1 MSEEP
6 ETVSTDQ
13 KVGKDGGQMTTNHK
27 PDRSTESTQYGPSPS
42 KHKP

>member
-13 KVGKDGGQMTTNHK
+13 KVGKDGGHMTTNHK
-27 PDRSTESTQYGPSPS
+27 PDRGAESKQNGPRPL